1 MIARLL
7 TMLAVLLLCFPSVFS
22 GQEFPQDEKPNQV
35 FFTDIRHVPFKNST
49 FKRRKG
55 DETIRLRDG
64 ISIRASDH
72 HYSLMR
78 IAYGDLIGHGS
89 EAAIVLL
96 RGQNSRLS
104 LTLDEVFIYEFKAG
118 QPVFLTSFEGGRRGE
133 YILSVESL
141 GSNFRVEHQSLII
154 DQAVYT
160 NDREYMPTHYY
171 TIKYRWDGRQILE
184 VERSSLKPLPE
195 SMREIG

>member
-1 MIARLL
+1 MIARL
-7 TMLAVLLLCFPSVFS
+7 TSMLAVLLLCFPSAFS
-22 GQEFPQDEKPNQV
+22 NQELPQDDKPNQA

-49 FKRRKG
+49 FTRKKD
-55 DETIRLRDG
+55 DEKIRLLDG
-64 ISIRASDH
+64 ISIGASEH

-78 IAYGDLIGHGS
+78 MAYGDLIGHGN

-96 RGQNSRLS
+96 RGQSSRVGT
-104 LTLDEVFIYEFKAG
+104 TLDEVFIYDFKAG
-118 QPVFLTSFEGGRRGE
+118 QPVLLTSFEGGRRGE
-133 YILSVESL
+133 YILSVGSL
-141 GSNFRVEHQSLII
+141 GSNFRVEHQWLIV

-160 NDREYMPTHYY
+160 NDRENVPTHYY
-171 TIKYRWDGRQILE
+171 TVKYRWDGTQILE